1 MFRYTKP
8 RKYLSRIAARHLALA
23 LALMSMATTTLA
35 GNSMNV
41 TVEEMRLIPAYCP
54 YTQGWA
60 YGSPES
66 RSWEARMGKSF
77 SHMHHYCMGQIN
89 LLRALSSGTPEA
101 TRKSMLSNVRADYQ
115 YVLRNS
121 TRDFVLLPEIL
132 TRTGEVELRLSLFK
146 EANNSFAQ
154 ARALRPEYWPAY
166 SHWAEF
172 LIKAG
177 KKAEAKQLVKSGL
190 EYSPGSRVLREQY
203 RLLGGN
209 PSEIVPIVQKPAP
222 ESTGETAAPAL
233 AEQATATRDD
243 GEDPPVS
250 GPEQQK

>member
-23 LALMSMATTTLA
+23 LALVGMATTTPA
-35 GNSMNV
+35 AQPPNV
-41 TVEEMRLIPAYCP
+41 TAEEMRLIPAYCP
-54 YTQGWA
+54 YTQSWD

-66 RSWEARMGKSF
+66 KRWEARVGKVF
-77 SHMHHYCMGQIN
+77 GALHHYCWGQI
-89 LLRALSSGTPEA
+89 LVIRALSSGTPEA
-101 TRKSMLSNVRADYQ
+101 TRNSMLHGARADYQ
-115 YVLRNS
+115 YVLRS
-121 TRDFVLLPEIL
+121 SRRDFVLLPEIL

-146 EANNSFAQ
+146 EANSSFAQ
-154 ARALRPEYWPAY
+154 ARALLPEYWPAY

-172 LIKAG
+172 LIQAG

-209 PSEIVPIVQKPAP
+209 PSEIVPIVQKHAP
-222 ESTGETAAPAL
+222 ESAAETAAPAL
-233 AEQATATRDD
+233 VEQATSAEDD
-243 GEDPPVS
+243 GDDSPLSDPD
-250 GPEQQK
+250 QQK